1 MQLTEKITFRWFL
14 LGFFVCNLCS
24 LLIKLLQH
32 GFDLGVFMR
41 AGVALLLG
49 VCFSVIPFYRI
60 LNRKEIRVGTF
71 YYDPE
76 ESDDAR
82 LFALVIVVFLGLFF
96 SLYFL
101 WS

>member
-1 MQLTEKITFRWFL
+1 MEL
-14 LGFFVCNLCS
+14 L
-24 LLIKLLQH
+24 KH
-32 GFDLGVFMR
+32 GVDLGVFMR

-60 LNRKEIRVGTF
+60 LNRKGIAIGTF

-76 ESDDAR
+76 ESDEAR
-82 LFALVIVVFLGLFF
+82 LFALVMVVFLGLFS

-101 WS
+101 WG